1 MVNVKIKIW
10 LKKAEKLSKIL
21 PETKTYER
29 NLLDEIVILIKD
41 FKTAGEKYLQFSKL
55 ALKFLEI
62 QLSKSYMKQI
72 SFLSSNKEEVNQRQT
87 DFQRKANRNNFHTF
101 RDFNVSVFRNDFNLT
116 KKNCPK
122 LEISRGKI
130 LIMKNQTQNKD
141 IQMSPLQKHMRRNSV
156 EVLSPEKK

>member
-1 MVNVKIKIW
+1 MANVKVNCL

-21 PETKTYER
+21 PVSKTYER
-29 NLLDEIVILIKD
+29 NLFDEITNLIND

-55 ALKFLEI
+55 ALKFLEL
-62 QLSKSYMKQI
+62 QLNNNCMQQI
-72 SFLSSNKEEVNQRQT
+72 SFLSSNKKVINDRQS

-130 LIMKNQTQNKD
+130 LIGKNQTQNKD
-141 IQMSPLQKHMRRNSV
+141 IQISPLQKHLRRNSV